1 LATAAIV
8 SSISSAVAI
17 GVQARLADRQI
28 ATANLQIE
36 TASASAKSQLTATVV
51 STNRQAWI
59 NGLRDEISEVLTLV
73 DGFQRHMRALLPSRE
88 KSEEVQQQRFEYE
101 QRANLA
107 LNKIRLRVNEEETD
121 CRDLVGFLQI
131 AVSDMKV
138 DGVVREHIV
147 KTGQRILKAEWE
159 RVKRLE

>member
-1 LATAAIV
+1 
-8 SSISSAVAI
+8 
-17 GVQARLADRQI
+17 
-28 ATANLQIE
+28 
-36 TASASAKSQLTATVV
+36 
-51 STNRQAWI
+51 
-59 NGLRDEISEVLTLV
+59 
-73 DGFQRHMRALLPSRE
+73 MRALLPSRE